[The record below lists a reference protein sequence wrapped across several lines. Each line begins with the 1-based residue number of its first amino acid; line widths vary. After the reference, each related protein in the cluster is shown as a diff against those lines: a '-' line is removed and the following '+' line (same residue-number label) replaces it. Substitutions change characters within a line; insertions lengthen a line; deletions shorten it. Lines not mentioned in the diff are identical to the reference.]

1 MMVALGA
8 NSNSSPR
15 SRFSFRLVKLSSS
28 FFIVL
33 MSLFASCFFF
43 CSVPVVEVTFGSESV
58 SCGGGWSVGLEETSI
73 RAESGFGE
81 QVVEL
86 ASPFST
92 PM

>member
-1 MMVALGA
+1 
-8 NSNSSPR
+8 
-15 SRFSFRLVKLSSS
+15 
-28 FFIVL
+28 
-33 MSLFASCFFF
+33 
-43 CSVPVVEVTFGSESV
+43 VVEVTFGSESV